1 MGGPSPRRDHN
12 TRKAEQVSWLAA
24 WLTLCA
30 FPFRAGRN
38 SGLCRFQ
45 RRSQLR
51 GSNGLAPGVESPAG
65 AHHFPSRVPRRG
77 PLGLTYSLVGM
88 VLLYATKQRA
98 AYVVEADGEVKRFVE
113 IRRPEN
119 SKGIPVGMPLLLKPK
134 RDRMLTKRTTSSSPR
149 PSSQEPG
156 PEPPEPPPG
165 PSSQREHPSSPGP
178 EPPEPGRKTRQRKR
192 PQQPEP
198 EQTRSVSS
206 FSIHLPSDRNS
217 KGPNEKIVSSQAEI
231 VPQLHQPSNF
241 LPPCFQD
248 VAALETQRKSSSS
261 IYSRPR

>member
-30 FPFRAGRN
+30 FPFRFQRN

-51 GSNGLAPGVESPAG
+51 GSNGLAPGVASPDG

-77 PLGLTYSLVGM
+77 PLGLTYSLVGI

-119 SKGIPVGMPLLLKPK
+119 SKGIPVGIPLLLKPK

-149 PSSQEPG
+149 PSSQE
-156 PEPPEPPPG
+156 
-165 PSSQREHPSSPGP
+165 PGP